1 MPHRQSAHPYAAV
14 MICTRALTMIRP
26 PANLGTAEG
35 APRVSP
41 RFLGTPSLAQQTG
54 INFSLQVVRVLDCC
68 IYGSSVR
75 SNGTLT
81 WVLFARSFFNLPE
94 ERYLDS
100 AQVEAFRC
108 LLESGK
114 DHSRLLS
121 PRRNPSGVIVPAETN
136 ARCPCGSELR

>member
-41 RFLGTPSLAQQTG
+41 RFSGTPSLAQQTG
-54 INFSLQVVRVLDCC
+54 INVSLQVLRVLDCC

-81 WVLFARSFFNLPE
+81 WVLSLGPFSIFLKNATRLGSARIVPVS
-94 ERYLDS
+94 
-100 AQVEAFRC
+100 
-108 LLESGK
+108 SGK
-114 DHSRLLS
+114 RKRPQPS
-121 PRRNPSGVIVPAETN
+121 PISEKET
-136 ARCPCGSELR
+136 ARGYCPGRTRC